1 MCNEQQENDDLSW
14 WQQQDQ
20 DEQWLW
26 EQLNK
31 ATKNGSEIMKELT
44 TNSMEDGK

>member
-1 MCNEQQENDDLSW
+1 MSDEQQENDDLSW

-26 EQLNK
+26 EHL
-31 ATKNGSEIMKELT
+31 TKNGLKPMNEPIQSEEKE
-44 TNSMEDGK
+44 K